1 MCSWGHTTLIGQ
13 CREYYCL
20 SINYALDSE
29 KIASCAY
36 TKWSSMTGV
45 NKQRISPEPKTWIG
59 KCYIPIAQWLE
70 YLACGW
76 GVTGSSPNQAYTI
89 FHFIKLDYFKF
100 TVEIGAVAQA
110 RLSFHGLTY
119 KKVHYL
125 FTNERQQR
133 CGQYYNT
140 LLISLLSKK
149 TISRTIYEYEYK

>member
-13 CREYYCL
+13 CREYYWL

-36 TKWSSMTGV
+36 TKWSSMTGI

-100 TVEIGAVAQA
+100 TVEIGAVAHA
-110 RLSFHGLTY
+110 RLSFHGLTKLKNKTMVVY
-119 KKVHYL
+119 SNIAFNWNV
-125 FTNERQQR
+125 
-133 CGQYYNT
+133 
-140 LLISLLSKK
+140 SLPHIFLV
-149 TISRTIYEYEYK
+149 RVNMDMA